1 MSNSVIPRAAACQAY
16 LSFTISQSLLKLMSI
31 ESVIPSNHLILC
43 HPLFLLFSIFLS
55 ISVFSNESALGIR
68 WPKDWRYSINHFNE
82 YSGLISFR
90 TDWFD
95 LLAVQATLKSLLQ
108 HQNSKA
114 SILWCSAFFMVQF
127 SYPYMTM
134 GKNIC
139 LIILIFVVKVM
150 SLFFNMLSMF
160 VIAFVSRSECL
171 LISWLQSPSTIICEP
186 KKIKSATVSIVFVSN

>member
-1 MSNSVIPRAAACQAY
+1 MS
-16 LSFTISQSLLKLMSI
+16 
-31 ESVIPSNHLILC
+31 
-43 HPLFLLFSIFLS
+43 FLRS
-55 ISVFSNESALGIR
+55 R
-68 WPKDWRYSINHFNE
+68 WPKYWSFSFSISPSSE
-82 YSGLISFR
+82 YSGRMSFGM
-90 TDWFD
+90 DWLD
-95 LLAVQATLKSLLQ
+95 LLAVQGILKNLLQ
-108 HQNSKA
+108 HHSLKA
-114 SILWCSAFFMVQF
+114 SILQCSAFFMVQF